1 MNRMK
6 KLATLV
12 ALIALSSC
20 TLAQKE
26 AAKTVLDVARNA
38 CSLYAAQTGVSVQD
52 VCATEE
58 QLRPFIDSILAAQR
72 AAGAQRTAGV
82 CAAPAP

>member
-1 MNRMK
+1 MSHMK
-6 KLATLV
+6 LVTLIT
-12 ALIALSSC
+12 LLALSGC

-26 AAKTVLDVARNA
+26 VAKTVLDIARNA
-38 CSLYAAQTGVSVQD
+38 CSLYAAQTGVTVQD

-82 CAAPAP
+82 CAAAPAQ